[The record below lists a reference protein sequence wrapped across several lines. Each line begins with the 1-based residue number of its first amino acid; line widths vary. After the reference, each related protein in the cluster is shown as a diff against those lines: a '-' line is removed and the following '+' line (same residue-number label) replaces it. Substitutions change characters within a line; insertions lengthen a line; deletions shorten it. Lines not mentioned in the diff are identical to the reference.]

1 MLALN
6 MVYHFLNVFRKTI
19 VLKATNDRFSKTKL
33 NLNNKFSLTTKLQ
46 LTEKHYE
53 EPQ

>member
-6 MVYHFLNVFRKTI
+6 MVYQFFYVFRKTI
-19 VLKATNDRFSKTKL
+19 VLKATKNRFSKTKL

-46 LTEKHYE
+46 LTEKHYG